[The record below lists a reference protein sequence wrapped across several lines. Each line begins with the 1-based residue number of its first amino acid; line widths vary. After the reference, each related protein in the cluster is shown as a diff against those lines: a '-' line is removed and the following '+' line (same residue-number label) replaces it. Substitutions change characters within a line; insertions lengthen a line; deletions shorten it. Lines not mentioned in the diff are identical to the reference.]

1 MPRSVLA
8 AHAVMALAFALALAP
23 AAPAVAEGLAQT
35 PWRAFAASFDRAR
48 IDRSGPLFEALLPRV
63 RDLGPA
69 GDRAALDAALANPA
83 RPFEA
88 AELVG
93 DWRCRTIKL
102 GGIGGGITAYGWFAC
117 RVDPEEGALWFDKL
131 TGSQR
136 ATGAIHDDAP
146 DRMILLAALH
156 YHDEDPRPYSGPEGD
171 DPDLRNMA
179 GIVTMRGQDALILF
193 PEPHYES
200 EADLLHM
207 VRP

>member
-1 MPRSVLA
+1 MPHLPALAVPLWLVLA
-8 AHAVMALAFALALAP
+8 TAAVAQGSAP
-23 AAPAVAEGLAQT
+23 SWQTLAAPL
-35 PWRAFAASFDRAR
+35 DRAR
-48 IDRSGPLFEALLPRV
+48 IDRAWATFDALLPRV
-63 RDLGPA
+63 
-69 GDRAALDAALANPA
+69 RAALDAALASEP

-117 RVDPEEGALWFDKL
+117 RVTADGPALRLDKL

-136 ATGAIHDDAP
+136 LTGTIHPDAP
-146 DRMILLAALH
+146 DRMILLGALH
-156 YHDEDPRPYSGPEGD
+156 YHYEGPQPYAGPGTP
-171 DPDLRNMA
+171 DPDLRNMG
-179 GIVTMRGQDALILF
+179 GIVTMRGPDAVILF

>member
-1 MPRSVLA
+1 MPHLP
-8 AHAVMALAFALALAP
+8 ALALPLWLSLATAAVAQDSAP
-23 AAPAVAEGLAQT
+23 SWQALAAPL
-35 PWRAFAASFDRAR
+35 DRAR
-48 IDRSGPLFEALLPRV
+48 IDRAWATFDALLPRV
-63 RDLGPA
+63 RAAGPEA
-69 GDRAALDAALANPA
+69 DRTALDAALASDP

-88 AELVG
+88 AEMTG

-117 RVDPEEGALWFDKL
+117 RVDPEEGVLWFQKL

-136 ATGAIHDDAP
+136 ASGAIHDDAP
-146 DRMILLAALH
+146 DRMILLGALH
-156 YHDEDPRPYSGPEGD
+156 YHYEAPQPYAGPGTP
-171 DPDLRNMA
+171 DPDRRNMG
-179 GIVTMRGQDALILF
+179 GIVTMRGQDAVILF

>member
-1 MPRSVLA
+1 MPHLSALAVPLWLVLA
-8 AHAVMALAFALALAP
+8 AAAVAQGPAP
-23 AAPAVAEGLAQT
+23 SWQAMAAPL
-35 PWRAFAASFDRAR
+35 DRAR
-48 IDRSGPLFEALLPRV
+48 IDRAWATFDDLLPRV
-63 RDLGPA
+63 RAAGPDA
-69 GDRAALDAALANPA
+69 DRAALDAALASEP

-117 RVDPEEGALWFDKL
+117 RVDPEEGVLWFQKL

-136 ATGAIHDDAP
+136 TSGAIHDDAP
-146 DRMILLAALH
+146 DRMILLGALH
-156 YHDEDPRPYSGPEGD
+156 YHYEGPQPYSGPDGN
-171 DPDLRNMA
+171 DPDRRNMA

>member
-1 MPRSVLA
+1 MA
-8 AHAVMALAFALALAP
+8 ALPALAQDNPATGWRDLVAP
-23 AAPAVAEGLAQT
+23 L
-35 PWRAFAASFDRAR
+35 DRAR
-48 IDRSGPLFEALLPRV
+48 IDRAWATFDDLLPRV
-63 RDLGPA
+63 RAARPEA
-69 GDRAALDAALANPA
+69 DRAALDAALTKPP
-83 RPFEA
+83 RPFA
-88 AELVG
+88 GQDLTG

-117 RVDPEEGALWFDKL
+117 RITADGATLRFEKL

-136 ATGAIHDDAP
+136 LTGTVHPDAP
-146 DRMILLAALH
+146 DRMILLGALH
-156 YHDEDPRPYSGPEGD
+156 YHYEGPQPYAGPGTP
-171 DPDLRNMA
+171 DPDLRNMG